1 MSSNIRVQRVCQ
13 HCGKDFTARTS
24 VTQYCS
30 DTCSKRAYKAR
41 VRALKEEASNTET
54 MRIKNKPIEELKAKE
69 FLTVKDVASLL
80 NRSIRSVYY
89 NIENGKIK
97 AINLGERIIRVKRSD
112 IDKLF
117 DQSKDYGN
125 QS

>member
-1 MSSNIRVQRVCQ
+1 V
-13 HCGKDFTARTS
+13 
-24 VTQYCS
+24 
-30 DTCSKRAYKAR
+30 
-41 VRALKEEASNTET
+41 EASNTET
-54 MRIKNKPIEELKAKE
+54 LRIKTMPIEELKAKE
-69 FLTVKDVASLL
+69 FLTVKNIATLL
-80 NRSIRSVYY
+80 NCSIRSVYY

-117 DQSKDYGN
+117 DQSKEYGN

>member
-13 HCGKDFTARTS
+13 HCGNDFTARTS

-41 VRALKEEASNTET
+41 VRTLKVEASNTET
-54 MRIKNKPIEELKAKE
+54 LRIKTMPIEELKAKE
-69 FLTVKDVASLL
+69 FLTVKNIATLL
-80 NRSIRSVYY
+80 NCSIRSVYY

-97 AINLGERIIRVKRSD
+97 AVNLGERIIRVKRSD